1 MSTCDCVCALD
12 VLGPAL
18 CLSLDLEH
26 STARQAASSSQPAP
40 STGLDMVTSTHHT
53 HSAYAGTLQC
63 SVGGGALKWS
73 DDKDKVEYYKS
84 SNECCSGHHP
94 WRATGWL
101 GCRAVRPPW
110 PGAGCARPARLER
123 GLAGPPLPS
132 PLPPSIAEQTG
143 DCRVICAAG
152 RGRGRPVSGLE
163 TRYWISTQIAAE
175 CDTGTREVQ
184 ELGSIV
190 TTDVATWCELH
201 WNCS

>member
-1 MSTCDCVCALD
+1 MCTRCAR
-12 VLGPAL
+12 ARA
-18 CLSLDLEH
+18 LSLTGPGTLH
-26 STARQAASSSQPAP
+26 SAAGGQQQPAR
-40 STGLDMVTSTHHT
+40 TQHRAGYGHQHT
-53 HSAYAGTLQC
+53 PHTLLIC
-63 SVGGGALKWS
+63 GEPAVSGGGVLKWS
-73 DDKDKVEYYKS
+73 DDKVKVEYYKS

-132 PLPPSIAEQTG
+132 SPPSITEQTG